1 MNLPVQEP
9 HTLRGRA
16 RLQVR
21 TAWALACVFLFCFL
35 PALAPAAPV
44 VSSSSMIHI
53 PDGDFIM
60 GSSEEDI
67 QWAAKTFFSES
78 LDYYLEET
86 PAHRVQLDAFEI
98 DRHEVT
104 VAEYRNF
111 MQATG
116 RPAPKYLDNPKLN
129 QSTQPVVGV
138 TWQDAADYCEW
149 AGKRLPS
156 EAEWE
161 KAARGTDRRYYP
173 WGNDPDPT
181 RTNVRGL
188 KDGYRYTAPVG
199 AFPNNASPYGVMDMA
214 GNVWEWTADW
224 FQPYPGNTTPS
235 ELYGTAFK
243 VMRGGSWFSNMDLAR
258 TAVRG
263 KLPPDQRQ
271 NYIGFRCAR

>member
-1 MNLPVQEP
+1 MSHPVQAPHTFRGRTRPARPVLTALVGGLMACILPVC
-9 HTLRGRA
+9 
-16 RLQVR
+16 
-21 TAWALACVFLFCFL
+21 AL
-35 PALAPAAPV
+35 AAPV
-44 VSSSSMIHI
+44 VSSSSMIRV
-53 PDGDFIM
+53 PSGEFLM

-67 QWAAKTFFSES
+67 HWAAKTFFSES
-78 LDYYLEET
+78 LDFYIEET
-86 PAHRVQLDAFEI
+86 PAHRVHLKAFEI

-104 VAEYRNF
+104 VGEYQAF
-111 MQATG
+111 MKDTG
-116 RPAPKYLDNPKLN
+116 HPAPRFMDDPKLN
-129 QSTQPVVGV
+129 QTDQPVVGV
-138 TWQDAADYCEW
+138 NWQDAAGYCEW

-161 KAARGTDRRYYP
+161 KAARGTDGRYYP

-181 RTNVRGL
+181 RTNVRGK

-199 AFPNNASPYGVMDMA
+199 AFPSNASPYGVLDMA
-214 GNVWEWTADW
+214 GNVWEWAADW

-235 ELYGTAFK
+235 DLYGKTFK

-271 NYIGFRCAR
+271 HYIGFRCAR